1 MPLSRKQSIGSYL
14 ELDESVGLDLLRED
28 ELHPLISGNKYR
40 KLKYNIRAALAQ
52 GSPGILTYGGA
63 FSNHILATAAA
74 CKEAG
79 LQSVGVIRGEE
90 LGSKPL
96 NPTLARAAKLG
107 MRLCFISRA
116 LYTQKE
122 DLDWTYWM
130 QKLSLEEQTPFLVLP
145 EGGSNAEA
153 IRGCQEILE
162 GQHAYDYVICA
173 VGTGGTL
180 AGLIKASGEQQ
191 HLIGISA
198 LPEDGINRLIRN
210 FTSRTNWEVNFDYH
224 GGGYARITP
233 ELVQFMNRFY
243 QKSGIPLDPVY
254 TAKMLWGIKDLVQKG
269 RFSSQTRILAIHSGG
284 LQGIRGMNQKLERK
298 KWPKIQYTGP
308 E

>member
-1 MPLSRKQSIGSYL
+1 MPLSRKQSIGPYL
-14 ELDESVGLDLLRED
+14 ELDQWVALDLLRED

-40 KLKYNIRAALAQ
+40 KLKYNVQAALEQ
-52 GSPGILTYGGA
+52 SRPGILTFGGA

-74 CKEAG
+74 CREAG

-90 LGSKPL
+90 LAHKQL
-96 NPTLARAAKLG
+96 NPTLAQAEELG
-107 MRLCFISRA
+107 MRLCFVSRS
-116 LYTQKE
+116 LYVQKE
-122 DLDWTYWM
+122 GLDWSFWAK
-130 QKLSLEEQTPFLVLP
+130 KLSLKSEAPYLVLP

-153 IRGCQEILE
+153 IRGCEEILE
-162 GQHAYDYVICA
+162 GQEDYDHVVCA

-180 AGLIKASGEQQ
+180 AGLIRASGEQQ

-254 TAKMLWGIKDLVQKG
+254 TAKMLWGIKDLVRKG
-269 RFSSQTRILAIHSGG
+269 RFLSHARILAIHSGG
-284 LQGIRGMNQKLERK
+284 LQGIRGMNQKLESK
-298 KWPKIQYTGP
+298 KWPKIQYTGQ

>member
-1 MPLSRKQSIGSYL
+1 M
-14 ELDESVGLDLLRED
+14 
-28 ELHPLISGNKYR
+28 
-40 KLKYNIRAALAQ
+40 
-52 GSPGILTYGGA
+52 
-63 FSNHILATAAA
+63 
-74 CKEAG
+74 
-79 LQSVGVIRGEE
+79 
-90 LGSKPL
+90 
-96 NPTLARAAKLG
+96 
-107 MRLCFISRA
+107 
-116 LYTQKE
+116 
-122 DLDWTYWM
+122 
-130 QKLSLEEQTPFLVLP
+130 
-145 EGGSNAEA
+145 
-153 IRGCQEILE
+153 
-162 GQHAYDYVICA
+162 ICA

-284 LQGIRGMNQKLERK
+284 LQEIRGMNQKLERK

>member
-40 KLKYNIRAALAQ
+40 KLKYNIREALAQ

-90 LGSKPL
+90 LAGKPL

-107 MRLCFISRA
+107 MRLCFITRA
-116 LYTQKE
+116 LYAQKE

-130 QKLSLEEQTPFLVLP
+130 QKLSLEEQTPYLMLP

-162 GQHAYDYVICA
+162 GQLSYDYVICA